1 MPEVN
6 FAKINFLVR
15 DAQSAF
21 DYAQEVLGAEVVAQ
35 PHETP
40 IGEIAQVRLH
50 GLVMEFIQPPPGS
63 RMDAMIDKRGEGIDS
78 IGFATDNVAA
88 ATAEIEARGGRF
100 ARPADS
106 GLVATAWLHPKNP
119 LSLSIELLS
128 SAESESSV

>member
-1 MPEVN
+1 MSEVK

-21 DYAQEVLGAEVVAQ
+21 EYSQEVLSAEAVAQ

-50 GLVMEFIQPPPGS
+50 GLLMEFIQPPRGS

-78 IGFATDNVAA
+78 IGFVTDDVAG
-88 ATAEIEARGGRF
+88 ATAAIEARGGRF

-106 GLVATAWLHPKNP
+106 GLAATAWLHPKNP

-128 SAESESSV
+128 SEASELSD